1 MGKLDCITPFGI
13 LLAVPTLRA
22 HAKMEQAL
30 STLKFG
36 IHRHKSAG
44 RITSPWTS
52 WLHSRRSLR
61 PDCLSYPPEQV
72 RVFIGIHCVL
82 LKVSRIVKCRPKLI
96 VDTND
101 HTVASS
107 ADGPDLPD
115 LEGVIS
121 EAESIKYSTP
131 LFERMKSS
139 FVRLRDAIQG
149 LDSGLVNGKA
159 VKRGKDFITDDSIA
173 YDALESAL
181 LQVRPC

>member
-1 MGKLDCITPFGI
+1 MCTKINSRHRRPHCG
-13 LLAVPTLRA
+13 LL
-22 HAKMEQAL
+22 
-30 STLKFG
+30 
-36 IHRHKSAG
+36 
-44 RITSPWTS
+44 
-52 WLHSRRSLR
+52 
-61 PDCLSYPPEQV
+61 
-72 RVFIGIHCVL
+72 
-82 LKVSRIVKCRPKLI
+82 
-96 VDTND
+96 
-101 HTVASS
+101 SS

-159 VKRGKDFITDDSIA
+159 VRRGKDFIADDSIA

-181 LQVRPC
+181 LQVDPVSLRCSANAPEQLFLQLCSCKHQQSYAAV

>member
-1 MGKLDCITPFGI
+1 
-13 LLAVPTLRA
+13 
-22 HAKMEQAL
+22 MEQAL
-30 STLKFG
+30 STLKCG
-36 IHRHKSAG
+36 IHRRKYAG
-44 RITSPWTS
+44 RIMSPWTS

-72 RVFIGIHCVL
+72 RVSIGIHCVL
-82 LKVSRIVKCRPKLI
+82 LTVSRIDKVLTKIDSRHQRPHCGLF
-96 VDTND
+96 
-101 HTVASS
+101 SS

-159 VKRGKDFITDDSIA
+159 VQRGKDFITDDSIA